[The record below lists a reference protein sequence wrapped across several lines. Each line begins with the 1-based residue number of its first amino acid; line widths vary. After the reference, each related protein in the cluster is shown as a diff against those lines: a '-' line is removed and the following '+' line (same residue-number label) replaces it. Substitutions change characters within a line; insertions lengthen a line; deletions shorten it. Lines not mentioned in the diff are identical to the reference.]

1 MNPELE
7 QMATDFGDTA
17 AQLEAEGNNGLWS
30 ASLKAVW
37 EVLEKYQ
44 EMVVRDP
51 ELTSKLE
58 AAFRVASYIIPGI
71 N

>member
-1 MNPELE
+1 
-7 QMATDFGDTA
+7 MATDFGDTA

>member
-1 MNPELE
+1 
-7 QMATDFGDTA
+7 MATDFDDTA
-17 AQLEAEGNNGLWS
+17 AQLEAEGNDGILS

-37 EVLEKYQ
+37 EAVEKYQ

-58 AAFRVASYIIPGI
+58 AAFRVASFIIPG
-71 N
+71 